1 MDKRTLVAQLEDK
14 LREIARTAHGAS
26 VAAAEEAREGATSKE
41 RRADARV
48 ALEYASL
55 AKGQGRRAERAFHEL
70 ATLSA
75 FRAESLPRGAAIAVG
90 AVVEVDDEE
99 TGEGRTFF
107 LAPVGAGM
115 TLTGPGGDGFL
126 TVVTPNSPIGRAVLG
141 RRTGDVVERDR
152 RGRRP
157 RVVHHLGRLSGR
169 YWQAL
174 QLCVQ
179 APAEQHSSWN
189 LPVLPQAMKLQT
201 SPSVLRAQDWV
212 HDRVLVAQLWLLHL

>member
-1 MDKRTLVAQLEDK
+1 MDKRVLVAQLEDK

-55 AKGQGRRAERAFHEL
+55 AKGQGRRAQRVYQEL

-75 FRAESLPRGAAIAVG
+75 FRAEPLPRGSAVAIG
-90 AVVEVDDEE
+90 ALVEVDDAD

-115 TLTGPGGDGFL
+115 TLTGPGGDGYL
-126 TVVTPNSPIGRAVLG
+126 TVVTPSSPIGRAVLG
-141 RRTGDVVERDR
+141 RRTGEVVDVTVNGDVRE
-152 RGRRP
+152 
-157 RVVHHLGRLSGR
+157 
-169 YWQAL
+169 W
-174 QLCVQ
+174 
-179 APAEQHSSWN
+179 EI
-189 LPVLPQAMKLQT
+189 T
-201 SPSVLRAQDWV
+201 WV
-212 HDRVLVAQLWLLHL
+212 G